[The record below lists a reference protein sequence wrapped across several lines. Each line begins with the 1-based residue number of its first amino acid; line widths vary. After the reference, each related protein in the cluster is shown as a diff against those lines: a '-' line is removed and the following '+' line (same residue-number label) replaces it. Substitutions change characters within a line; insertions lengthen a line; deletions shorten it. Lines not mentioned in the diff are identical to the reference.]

1 MEDELMRELLVRI
14 GVLSE
19 DDAVEVARVQAAGDA
34 RSFGLLAIE
43 LGYVHDDTIIDYVS
57 VAAPA

>member
-1 MEDELMRELLVRI
+1 MGDELMRELLVRI

-19 DDAVEVARVQAAGDA
+19 DDADEVARVKAQGDD
-34 RSFGLLAIE
+34 RSFGHLAIE
-43 LGYVHDDTIIDYVS
+43 LGYVHDDTIIDYLA